1 MSSFTLYLVGFII
14 LFVGL
19 AYGAYLLGLQPVW
32 IGTGA
37 VVLIGIG
44 IITAVSKT
52 RRRDTPPSSQPDQS

>member
-1 MSSFTLYLVGFII
+1 MSSFTLYLIGFVI
-14 LFVGL
+14 LIGGL

-32 IGTGA
+32 IGIGA

-52 RRRDTPPSSQPDQS
+52 RQRDDSPANEN